1 MKTQKITMLGL
12 GAMGSR
18 MAINL
23 LKAGYAVTVWNRE
36 KKPAEALAAK
46 GGIVAATPKLAVK
59 DADIVISMVA
69 DSDASRFIWLDAE
82 TGAIGGIKKDAIAI
96 ESSTLTV
103 GYIEEL
109 ATEMNSREVAFLDAP
124 VVGSRPQV
132 EMGNLIYLV
141 GGQAEILQQAENIL
155 LFAGSGKI
163 HHVGDIGQGMA
174 MKLAVNALFGIQVAA
189 LAEILGMLAKN
200 GLDLEKAMQCL
211 GELPVINPAAKNA
224 ANLMLQGNHA
234 PMFPINLVEKDF
246 RYILETAENVDA
258 PTPVSTAI
266 RQIYEDA
273 IALGFGGD
281 NITGVARLFI

>member
-36 KKPAEALAAK
+36 KKAAEALSAK

-69 DSDASRFIWLDAE
+69 DNDASRLIWLDAE

-103 GYIEEL
+103 GYIKEL
-109 ATEMNSREVAFLDAP
+109 AAEMNSRGIAFLDAP

-155 LFAGSGKI
+155 LSAGGGKI
-163 HHVGDIGQGMA
+163 HHVGGVGKGMA

-211 GELPVINPAAKNA
+211 DELPVISPAAKNV

-266 RQIYEDA
+266 RQIYADA
-273 IALGFGGD
+273 RSLGYGGD